1 MAGGILLGLGR
12 GAVRLFTREGRHAA
26 LAGARRIFTREG
38 LKAAVK
44 GGGRAVG
51 RTTLKG
57 MKVGGKAALYGG
69 SMWMIDK
76 LFANTGIDAQ
86 SLFGFH
92 GGGIGG
98 SIKNKLIAGAG
109 INGQLTSNFTIPESE
124 QQDNTSNLS
133 QKNPDIPEPDS
144 EEGGGTGGNSE
155 ILRLLYKI
163 LRNTEKDLSLT
174 KATLDTSVDD
184 LNKTL
189 LTHNMLK
196 ESSEKTEDSLE
207 DIKSTEKEILEAEEP
222 QKKLAK
228 LQLDELT
235 KQNSDR
241 FDIRGDRN
249 ENEEGEGEG
258 YGSSG
263 SEGRG
268 GSWLSN
274 LAGYALTEGIYHA
287 GKSALKFV
295 AKRAVIPAAKAVV
308 AAGAAPAAF
317 AAAATAGFAAVLE
330 GAAGSVKAA
339 RLKEALPKEKD
350 NWDNN
355 AWQKLLSMMD
365 ENETKIYDR
374 AVKPYLTQLESIKE
388 PEAEELMLG
397 IRRRW
402 YTCLY
407 NLRLTGSTNGVIL
420 SGSDNP
426 YVTAQLNSARLSNLS
441 IEIQQCR
448 QSIQARKKEAERQAR
463 VEESIQKYKNS
474 GNTMARDSKEYQDA
488 MELKAWRDASIKIK
502 GLFIKDE
509 ATRRAFFEKYIA
521 SAGYKWNEDLYKR
534 FTSPLKEGEHRLTE
548 TEEIAIA
555 EAEHSK
561 KMRTDSAYRKAEE
574 TRLENDNVYSEL
586 ESMIDSRLETFEYN
600 DQLSRDENA
609 ANFVQLADELEAK
622 INESSLSAEQKDQLN
637 GKITEFG
644 NTFAK
649 NRLNVSKSNWEDIKN
664 DYEDWNEFDESEDY
678 YHVMRDMAKDE
689 LERRK
694 DTEIE
699 EQRRSAVREHHEQAG
714 EYFSVL
720 KPEFKNSDD
729 LDVYNNPDNY
739 EWFKTEEDELKY
751 RLETYPED
759 RDEIANSPQYSTD
772 LKIKYGLTTAKEV
785 EAERQEWDRLD
796 ELAGSQEVDSYG
808 LEWLSEKYKGNR
820 FRDNMGRYIMA
831 RYANGGEL
839 SDDNIVTIVSEAL
852 EFAKD
857 QQKIDNGQTVFGANG
872 RYDENAV
879 WDTSDESF
887 SDNDRAT
894 MERIL
899 KTVEKQGKQH
909 NEEREAARR
918 ELNSRWEQPLD
929 GSNID
934 D

>member
-1 MAGGILLGLGR
+1 MYPVVVRALYGLGR
-12 GAVRLFTREGRHAA
+12 ALFTTQGRRAAVASAKGLMTREGV
-26 LAGARRIFTREG
+26 
-38 LKAAVK
+38 KAAFK
-44 GGGRAVG
+44 GGGR
-51 RTTLKG
+51 LL
-57 MKVGGKAALYGG
+57 GKAGALGAKTALYGG
-69 SMWMIDK
+69 SAWVAHELLRD
-76 LFANTGIDAQ
+76 TGFSAQ
-86 SLFGFH
+86 SLFGFGH
-92 GGGIGG
+92 GIGG
-98 SIKNKLIAGAG
+98 ESLKNRLIAGG
-109 INGQLTSNFTIPESE
+109 GGVNGQSVFGAASPE
-124 QQDNTSNLS
+124 QGQ
-133 QKNPDIPEPDS
+133 PEPSSNASRKVSDETDVDESDS
-144 EEGGGTGGNSE
+144 GGESE

-184 LNKTL
+184 LNKTI

-207 DIKSTEKEILEAEEP
+207 DIKSTEKEILDAEEP

-235 KQNSDR
+235 KQNSDK
-241 FDIRGDRN
+241 FSIG
-249 ENEEGEGEG
+249 GEGEEG
-258 YGSSG
+258 SREGGREDEEGSGSSLL
-263 SEGRG
+263 SEIALGEALYRGATFVGRK
-268 GSWLSN
+268 L
-274 LAGYALTEGIYHA
+274 I
-287 GKSALKFV
+287 V
-295 AKRAVIPAAKAVV
+295 PAAKAVV

-374 AVKPYLTQLESIKE
+374 AVKPYLAQLESIKE

-441 IEIQQCR
+441 VEVQQCR

-488 MELKAWRDASIKIK
+488 MELRAWRDASVKIK

-509 ATRRAFFEKYIA
+509 AARRAFFEKYIA

-548 TEEIAIA
+548 AEEIAIA

-561 KMRTDSAYRKAEE
+561 NMRTNSSYREAEE
-574 TRLENDNVYSEL
+574 TRLENNNVYSEL

-622 INESSLSAEQKDQLN
+622 INESNLSAEQKGQLN

-664 DYEDWNEFDESEDY
+664 DYEDWNEFNESEDY
-678 YHVMRDMAKDE
+678 YHVMRDMAGDE
-689 LERRK
+689 LERRENAK
-694 DTEIE
+694 IE
-699 EQRRSAVREHHEQAG
+699 DERRESVRTQHEQAG
-714 EYFSVL
+714 EYFSVI
-720 KPEFKNSDD
+720 KPEFKDSDD
-729 LDVYNNPDNY
+729 PDVYSNPDNY
-739 EWFKTEEDELKY
+739 VWFKTEEDELKY

-772 LKIKYGLTTAKEV
+772 LKIKYGLTTAEEV
-785 EAERQEWDRLD
+785 KAEQQEQDRLE
-796 ELAGSQEVDSYG
+796 ELADSQEVDSYG
-808 LEWLSEKYKGNR
+808 LDLLSGQYKGTR
-820 FRDNMGRYIMA
+820 FRDYMGRYIMA
-831 RYANGGEL
+831 KYANGGKL
-839 SDDNIVTIVSEAL
+839 SDDNIATIVSEAL

-857 QQKIDNGQTVFGANG
+857 QQKIDNGIQPVLGSDG
-872 RYDENAV
+872 RYDPFAV
-879 WDTSDESF
+879 FNTDDESF
-887 SDNDRAT
+887 SEDDRTT

-899 KTVEKQGKQH
+899 TEVRKQGMQH
-909 NEEREAARR
+909 NEEREEAIRWR
-918 ELNSRWEQPLD
+918 KSLWEQPID
-929 GSNID
+929 GSNIED
-934 D
+934 

>member
-1 MAGGILLGLGR
+1 MTYSHPASLTIF
-12 GAVRLFTREGRHAA
+12 GATSPEQGQ
-26 LAGARRIFTREG
+26 TEP
-38 LKAAVK
+38 
-44 GGGRAVG
+44 
-51 RTTLKG
+51 
-57 MKVGGKAALYGG
+57 
-69 SMWMIDK
+69 SS
-76 LFANTGIDAQ
+76 DA
-86 SLFGFH
+86 
-92 GGGIGG
+92 
-98 SIKNKLIAGAG
+98 
-109 INGQLTSNFTIPESE
+109 
-124 QQDNTSNLS
+124 S
-133 QKNPDIPEPDS
+133 QKVSDETDVD
-144 EEGGGTGGNSE
+144 EGGGGGGESE

-184 LNKTL
+184 LNKTI

-207 DIKSTEKEILEAEEP
+207 DIKSTEKEILDAEEP

-241 FDIRGDRN
+241 FSVGGEDG
-249 ENEEGEGEG
+249 GEGEEG
-258 YGSSG
+258 DEGGREGDEGGGS
-263 SEGRG
+263 
-268 GSWLSN
+268 SWLSN
-274 LAGYALTEGIYHA
+274 IGSYVLGEGLYQGA
-287 GKSALKFV
+287 KFV
-295 AKRAVIPAAKAVV
+295 GRKLIVPAAKAVV

-374 AVKPYLTQLESIKE
+374 AVKPYLAQLESIKE

-441 IEIQQCR
+441 VEVQQCR

-488 MELKAWRDASIKIK
+488 MELRAWRDASVKIK

-509 ATRRAFFEKYIA
+509 AARRAFFEKYIA

-534 FTSPLKEGEHRLTE
+534 FTSPLQEGEHRLTE
-548 TEEIAIA
+548 AEEIAIA

-561 KMRTDSAYRKAEE
+561 KMRTDSAYREAEE

-600 DQLSRDENA
+600 DQLSKDKNA

-622 INESSLSAEQKDQLN
+622 INESNLSAEQKDQLN
-637 GKITEFG
+637 RKITEFG

-664 DYEDWNEFDESEDY
+664 NYEDWNEFNESEDY
-678 YHVMRDMAKDE
+678 YHVMRDMAGDE
-689 LERRK
+689 LERRENAK
-694 DTEIE
+694 IE
-699 EQRRSAVREHHEQAG
+699 DERRESVRTQHEQAG
-714 EYFSVL
+714 EHFSVI
-720 KPEFKNSDD
+720 KPEFKDSDD
-729 LDVYNNPDNY
+729 PDVYSNPDNY
-739 EWFKTEEDELKY
+739 VWFKTEEDELEY

-772 LKIKYGLTTAKEV
+772 LKIKYGLTTAEEV
-785 EAERQEWDRLD
+785 KAEQQEQDRLE
-796 ELAGSQEVDSYG
+796 ELADSQEVDSYG
-808 LEWLSEKYKGNR
+808 LDLLSGQYKGNR
-820 FRDNMGRYIMA
+820 FRDYMGRYIMA
-831 RYANGGEL
+831 KYANGGEL
-839 SDDNIVTIVSEAL
+839 SDDNIATIVSEAL

-857 QQKIDNGQTVFGANG
+857 QQKIDNGIQPVLGSDG
-872 RYDENAV
+872 RYDPFAV
-879 WDTSDESF
+879 FDTDDESF
-887 SDNDRAT
+887 SENDRTT

-899 KTVEKQGKQH
+899 TEVRKQGMQH
-909 NEEREAARR
+909 NEEREEAIRWR
-918 ELNSRWEQPLD
+918 KSLWEQPID
-929 GSNID
+929 GSNIED
-934 D
+934 